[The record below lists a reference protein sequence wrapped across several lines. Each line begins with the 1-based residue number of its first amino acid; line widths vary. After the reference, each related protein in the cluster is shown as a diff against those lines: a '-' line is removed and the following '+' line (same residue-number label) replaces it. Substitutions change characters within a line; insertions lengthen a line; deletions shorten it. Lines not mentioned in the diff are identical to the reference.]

1 MRQQPPPYRRF
12 AETLRKRIESE
23 EWKPG
28 ERLPSRARLAEEC
41 GVTDAVVRRAQEWLI
56 AEGVLTGRAGSGT
69 YVAAWRD
76 RVRVVR
82 SPEREQAGQAPFY
95 ADMAALGKRGTSES
109 RTDGMVPATPDIA
122 TRLGIAEGDYCV
134 RTSYEYLADGKPVQL
149 VTSWEPYSLTAGSLV
164 ILPETGPLA
173 GAGVVRRMAEIGIT
187 VAEVEERP
195 EAGHAHAEEANLLGI
210 QTGTLVTRVRR
221 TYYSDDGRAVET
233 ADIVMP
239 ASLCE
244 IIYRFPVT
252 R

>member
-1 MRQQPPPYRRF
+1 MREQPPYRRF
-12 AETLRKRIESE
+12 AEVLRNRIESE

-28 ERLPSRARLAEEC
+28 ERLPSRAQLADEG
-41 GVTDAVVRRAQEWLI
+41 GVTTDVVRRAQEWLI
-56 AEGVLTGRAGSGT
+56 TQGVLTGRVGSGT
-69 YVAAWRD
+69 YVAERRE

-82 SPEREQAGQAPFY
+82 SPERERAGQAPFY
-95 ADMAALGKRGTSES
+95 VDMAALGKRGTSES
-109 RTDGMVPATPDIA
+109 RTDGMVPATRDIA
-122 TRLGIAEGDYCV
+122 ARLGIVEGDYCV

-149 VTSWEPYSLTAGSLV
+149 LTSWEPYSLTAGSLV

-195 EAGHAHAEEANLLGI
+195 EAGHADADEAHLLGI
-210 QTGTLVTRVRR
+210 QKGALVTRVQR

-233 ADIVMP
+233 ADIVVP
-239 ASLCE
+239 SALCE
-244 IIYRFPVT
+244 IIYRFPVA